1 MKVFFNCGLE
11 KHSIEGYEIF
21 SNDCRPYLSGVGRPS
36 ELFFGGL
43 QQYLRKNNLR
53 NPEAFDELYR
63 TKNKGFMKFIED
75 TIEICKECDVII
87 LSAGVD
93 MLPPEIIRTELKSK
107 YKIQFY
113 VDDPHSTLS
122 YGTPYAFAFD
132 AAVYISKN
140 YSEHSSMLQFLNYV
154 GFF

>member
-53 NPEAFDELYR
+53 NSRPSTNFIGLK
-63 TKNKGFMKFIED
+63 TK
-75 TIEICKECDVII
+75 V
-87 LSAGVD
+87 L
-93 MLPPEIIRTELKSK
+93 
-107 YKIQFY
+107 
-113 VDDPHSTLS
+113 
-122 YGTPYAFAFD
+122 
-132 AAVYISKN
+132 
-140 YSEHSSMLQFLNYV
+140 
-154 GFF
+154 